1 MSHTVTL
8 KLQLSDPKCL
18 TLACRAL
25 SLPHQTGRQS
35 VRMFSGNTVEADF
48 TLQLPGWRYPVGI
61 NTQTGEVS
69 LDNFNGHWGDMKELH
84 RLAQEYA
91 LQVAEQEP
99 SVQDLLFRGWS
110 ATRVQQPNGVVQL
123 VLEGN

>member
-1 MSHTVTL
+1 MSHIVKL

-18 TLACRAL
+18 TLACKAL
-25 SLPHQTGRQS
+25 KLEHRQGPHSIKLFTNDADVDFSVKLP
-35 VRMFSGNTVEADF
+35 D
-48 TLQLPGWRYPVGI
+48 WRYPVGI
-61 NTQTGEVS
+61 NTRTGEVS
-69 LDNFNGHWGDMKELH
+69 LDNYNGNWGDMKELH
-84 RLAQEYA
+84 RLSQEYA

-110 ATRVQQPNGVVQL
+110 ATRVQQAGGVVQL

>member
-18 TLACRAL
+18 TLASRAL
-25 SLPHQTGRQS
+25 NLEHRQGPHS
-35 VRMFSGNTVEADF
+35 VKLFTSDTNVDFSVK
-48 TLQLPGWRYPVGI
+48 LPGWRYPVGI
-61 NTQTGEVS
+61 NTQSGEVS
-69 LDNFNGHWGDMKELH
+69 LDNYNGHWGDMKELH
-84 RLAQEYA
+84 RLSQEYA
-91 LQVAEQEP
+91 LQVAEQES